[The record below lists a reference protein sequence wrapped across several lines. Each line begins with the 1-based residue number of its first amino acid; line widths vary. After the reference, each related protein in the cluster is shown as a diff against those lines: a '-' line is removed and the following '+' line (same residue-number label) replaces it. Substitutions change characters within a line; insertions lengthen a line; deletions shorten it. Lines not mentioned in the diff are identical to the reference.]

1 MAKLGDWRATRAFWA
16 RLQVFSADAYRVGQ
30 ESSGDISR
38 TIPFFSNPLNYF
50 LGKHVLVEAENLTV
64 DGRLIRHQLP
74 NGRNEKPHRPFILIL
89 ETPIGKVLIRGN
101 RTTIKEGVNKT
112 QTR

>member
-1 MAKLGDWRATRAFWA
+1 MN
-16 RLQVFSADAYRVGQ
+16 
-30 ESSGDISR
+30 ISLMKDR
-38 TIPFFSNPLNYF
+38 RFLPHNSLFSNPLSYF

-89 ETPIGKVLIRGN
+89 GTPIGKF
-101 RTTIKEGVNKT
+101 
-112 QTR
+112 